1 MLGEME
7 MQGPGEYQRLH
18 DATVAPSLTEL
29 GIERT
34 QSHRWQAIASI
45 PEPDFEQHG
54 TFEDYCRERWGWSR
68 NYANKTIAAAE
79 VASMMGTTVP
89 IPNEAQARELVPL
102 LDRPDKMAEAWTA
115 AQERD
120 GPVTAEG
127 SGSV

>member
-54 TFEDYCRERWGWSR
+54 TFEDYCLERWGWSR
-68 NYANKTIAAAE
+68 IHAHHQVAAARFE
-79 VASMMGTTVP
+79 KSRR
-89 IPNEAQARELVPL
+89 IDNLIWSHFSAR
-102 LDRPDKMAEAWTA
+102 KK
-115 AQERD
+115 
-120 GPVTAEG
+120 GKG
-127 SGSV
+127 